1 MLLLLSCPVLSPPW
15 SQPSDNNTA
24 IATTPSTRPQ
34 FRKTISEDD
43 PAFTPYL
50 RDPSILRAAIIDSNA
65 VCQEKGIE
73 CCCSFIEYGGKS
85 AAIKSREAFT
95 SALVEKNV
103 FGVTRA
109 GTKKATTELCL
120 LLVECEESADG
131 VLEACTEGLK
141 SKQPKAVAGAVAT
154 MKEIVKQFGAKTI
167 NVKPILKVIPA
178 IFGHADKGV
187 RAEGT
192 ALVQELHRWLGA
204 ALDPHLADLKPVQ
217 IKELNESFAN
227 EEKPEQTRF
236 TRSQQR
242 EKARKEAE
250 ASLSGTAAVANG
262 ETGNAEE
269 AETDEEAGVPD
280 AFDFAEPANIL
291 DKLPEGFYENL
302 SSSKW
307 KDRKELALDPLLETL
322 KKFPRLQEGSY
333 DELVRALAGKMTDAN
348 IACVISAAG
357 CLEHLAKGLRVSFGR
372 YKTSVIPPL
381 LERCKEKK
389 ASVTDA
395 LGSALDA
402 TFASLASI
410 SEITEDITTFSKHK
424 NPQVKEQTYKW
435 LVRSLSTT
443 RVPPNIKTDLKP
455 LTEALLHGFEDSF
468 EPVRSAAA
476 EGLGYLLKIL
486 GERAM
491 GPTMEN
497 LDDIRK
503 GKVKE
508 FAEKAQVKCKA
519 GAPVAA
525 APAAAKAPAAAM
537 ARSAARPAPPK
548 LVKPLP
554 GLSSSGGDKENTPPT
569 TSAPPTPKA
578 AVRPAGAIRK
588 PPVLSSASAAAKKP
602 VAPAVKP
609 AAAAAASASSKPSA
623 NEPIRYR
630 VSQEDAEAQAESIIP
645 SEIYSDLSNS
655 NWKARLASI
664 EALQTWLESDGSGTE
679 AELIVRVLSKK
690 PGWKESNF
698 QVYGKIA
705 GVCQYLADK
714 SQSWTRACSA
724 LTIGPLSDKLGDIKI
739 KKSAGDAMTAYA
751 EKFSLQFVLSH
762 GKRAFTTW
770 RRR

>member
-1 MLLLLSCPVLSPPW
+1 M
-15 SQPSDNNTA
+15 
-24 IATTPSTRPQ
+24 
-34 FRKTISEDD
+34 
-43 PAFTPYL
+43 
-50 RDPSILRAAIIDSNA
+50 
-65 VCQEKGIE
+65 CQEKGIE
-73 CCCSFIEYGGKS
+73 CCCSFIEYGGRS
-85 AAIKSREAFT
+85 AAIKSRESFT
-95 SALVEKNV
+95 SALVDKNV

-109 GTKKATTELCL
+109 GTKKATTDLCL

-131 VLEACTEGLK
+131 VLEACTDGLK

-178 IFGHADKGV
+178 IFAHADKGV

-192 ALVQELHRWLGA
+192 SLVQELHRWLGA
-204 ALDPHLADLKPVQ
+204 ALDPHLSDLKPVQ
-217 IKELNESFAN
+217 IKELNESFVN

-236 TRSQQR
+236 TRTQQR
-242 EKARKEAE
+242 DRARKEAE
-250 ASLSGTAAVANG
+250 ASLSGGATATN
-262 ETGNAEE
+262 GNAGDEDAADPEE
-269 AETDEEAGVPD
+269 EEVEVVD

-291 DKLPEGFYENL
+291 DKLPDGFYENL

-307 KDRKELALDPLLETL
+307 KDRKEVALDPLLEML
-322 KKFPRLQEGSY
+322 RKFPRLQDGSY
-333 DELVRALAGKMTDAN
+333 DELVRSLAGRMTDAN

-357 CLEHLAKGLRVSFGR
+357 CLEHLAKGLRVSFAR
-372 YKTSVIPPL
+372 YKTAVIPPL

-435 LVRSLSTT
+435 LVRCLCST
-443 RVPPNIKTDLKP
+443 RVAPNLKTDLKP

-476 EGLGYLLKIL
+476 EGLGCLLKIL

-491 GPTMEN
+491 GATMEN

-503 GKVKE
+503 AKVKE

-519 GAPVAA
+519 GAPVPSKP
-525 APAAAKAPAAAM
+525 APGPAAAM
-537 ARSAARPAPPK
+537 ARPNAGTRPAPPK
-548 LVKPLP
+548 VAKAVPA
-554 GLSSSGGDKENTPPT
+554 LSSSGGDKENNPPT
-569 TSAPPTPKA
+569 ASAPPTPKA

-588 PPVLSSASAAAKKP
+588 PPVLSSAPAAAAKKP
-602 VAPAVKP
+602 VQP
-609 AAAAAASASSKPSA
+609 AAKVGTGSAAPPASKPPA

-630 VSQEDAEAQAESIIP
+630 FSQEDAEAQAESVFP
-645 SEIYSDLSNS
+645 SEIYADLGSS
-655 NWKARLASI
+655 NWKARLA
-664 EALQTWLESDGSGTE
+664 ALESLQAWLEADGASTE
-679 AELIVRVLSKK
+679 SELVVRILSKK

-698 QVYGKIA
+698 QVYGKVA
-705 GVCQYLADK
+705 GVFQYLAER
-714 SQSWTRACSA
+714 SASWTRACAA

-739 KKSAGDAMTAYA
+739 KKPAGDALTAYA
-751 EKFSLQFVLSH
+751 EKFSLHFVLGH
-762 GKRAFTTW
+762 GEWLCSFLV
-770 RRR
+770 